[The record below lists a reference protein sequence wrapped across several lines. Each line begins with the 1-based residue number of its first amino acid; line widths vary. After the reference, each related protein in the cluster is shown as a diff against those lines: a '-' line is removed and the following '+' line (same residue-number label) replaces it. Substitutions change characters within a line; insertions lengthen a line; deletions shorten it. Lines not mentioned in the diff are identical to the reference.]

1 MNDDQRKVAL
11 VTGCSQPNS
20 LGAHICLAFRQ
31 RGYRVF
37 ATCRAPLDRIR
48 FLEEQGC
55 EILELDISDVESV
68 KKAVDHVR
76 SRTEGTLDALV
87 QNVRL

>member
-1 MNDDQRKVAL
+1 MTDDQRKVAL

-55 EILELDISDVESV
+55 EILELDMSNEGSIKTVV
-68 KKAVDHVR
+68 YHVR
-76 SRTEGTLDALV
+76 RKTSGTLDALV
-87 QNVRL
+87 QNVRI